1 MFTGKYQRSEAC
13 AMQII
18 KNGDYE
24 KSALLFVQGEDGEEH
39 LYSLNRAQLE
49 SLYNVARKVVE
60 CDRDERRW

>member
-24 KSALLFVQGEDGEEH
+24 KSALLF
-39 LYSLNRAQLE
+39 LSLIHI
-49 SLYNVARKVVE
+49 
-60 CDRDERRW
+60 